1 MVHFIFNHLYMKEI
15 IGIRVDGQDWTWVSQ
30 KETSKKKKNW
40 TWVIEEN
47 VAWFSVMLK

>member
-1 MVHFIFNHLYMKEI
+1 MGK
-15 IGIRVDGQDWTWVSQ
+15 IGRGFLKKKQV
-30 KETSKKKKNW
+30 KKKNW